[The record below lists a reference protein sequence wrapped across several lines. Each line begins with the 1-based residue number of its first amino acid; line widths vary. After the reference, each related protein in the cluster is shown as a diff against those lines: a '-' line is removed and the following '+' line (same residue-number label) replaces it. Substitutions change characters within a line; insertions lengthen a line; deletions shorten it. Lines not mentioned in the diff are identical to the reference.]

1 MPKCDFSKV
10 TLQLYWNHT
19 SAWVVCC
26 KFAVYFQNI
35 FSKEHIW
42 VAASVFTLFSF
53 FTVSNSL
60 WFDLNELLKT
70 PPILEKFF
78 ACWDQPYYLLSLL
91 IRKQLFD
98 LYKFVLII
106 LKTIWFFQ
114 VTKFSIIMDLLF
126 SLLPLNCKTVI
137 AKIYDQRLIQD
148 SVKHLAW

>member
-1 MPKCDFSKV
+1 MRLNIRNMKEWMWIRLTTYHWQKQPTRGVLKKRCSENLQQIYRRTPMPKCDFSKV

-78 ACWDQPYYLLSLL
+78 AYWDRP
-91 IRKQLFD
+91 
-98 LYKFVLII
+98 
-106 LKTIWFFQ
+106 
-114 VTKFSIIMDLLF
+114 
-126 SLLPLNCKTVI
+126 
-137 AKIYDQRLIQD
+137 
-148 SVKHLAW
+148 